1 MSELEDNL
9 NSILGDPQ
17 MMTQIMNIASAFKN
31 DSANVR
37 PTESTSETGESLGI
51 DPETLS
57 RIMRIASEFNRKDD
71 RSAALLY
78 AIKPYLNKKR
88 QSKFKDALTVM
99 RIAKILPR
107 IKKEGLL

>member
-1 MSELEDNL
+1 ML
-9 NSILGDPQ
+9 N
-17 MMTQIMNIASAFKN
+17 QIMSMASAFK
-31 DSANVR
+31 SE
-37 PTESTSETGESLGI
+37 PTGTPLQVATEESGEASGI

-78 AIKPYLNKKR
+78 AIKPYLSKKR

-99 RIAKILPR
+99 RLAKILPR
-107 IKKEGLL
+107 IKKEGLI